1 MYKKVDGIDI
11 LDPSST
17 DYKVN
22 IVNLN
27 VFTAMAINIY
37 VCGGKNIAHS
47 E

>member
-1 MYKKVDGIDI
+1 MYKKVDGFDI

-17 DYKVN
+17 DYGIS

-27 VFTAMAINIY
+27 VFTAMGINIY
-37 VCGGKNIAHS
+37 VCGGKNIAHC